1 MSANIIELHADNFE
15 QEVIASPLPVCID
28 FWAPWC
34 GPCLMIAPILEEIA
48 QKRPELQVCK
58 VNVDEE
64 DALAKQY
71 QIGSIPTL
79 LVVKEGRITARSS
92 GLISESEILKLL

>member
-1 MSANIIELHADNFE
+1 MSVISVTNETFRR
-15 QEVIASPLPVCID
+15 EVLENAGPVLVD

-34 GPCLMIAPILEEIA
+34 GPCRMLAPILEEIA
-48 QKRPELQVCK
+48 KKQPELQICK
-58 VNVDEE
+58 VNVDQE

-79 LVVKEGRITARSS
+79 LVVKEGRVTARAS
-92 GLISESEILKLL
+92 GLMSEGEILKLL

>member
-1 MSANIIELHADNFE
+1 MSVISVTGETFHR
-15 QEVIASPLPVCID
+15 EVLEHTGTVLVD

-34 GPCLMIAPILEEIA
+34 GPCRMIAPILEEIA

-58 VNVDEE
+58 VNLDEE
-64 DALAKQY
+64 DALASQY

>member
-1 MSANIIELHADNFE
+1 MSVISVTGETFHR
-15 QEVIASPLPVCID
+15 EVLEHTGTVLVD

-34 GPCLMIAPILEEIA
+34 GPCRMIAPILEEIA
-48 QKRPELQVCK
+48 QQRPELQVCK

>member
-1 MSANIIELHADNFE
+1 MSVISVTGETFHR
-15 QEVIASPLPVCID
+15 EVLEHTGTVLVD

-34 GPCLMIAPILEEIA
+34 GPCRMIAPILEEIA

-71 QIGSIPTL
+71 PIGSIPTL

>member
-1 MSANIIELHADNFE
+1 MSVISVTGETFHR
-15 QEVIASPLPVCID
+15 EVLEHTGTVLVD

-34 GPCLMIAPILEEIA
+34 GPCRMIAPILEEIA

-64 DALAKQY
+64 DALASQY

>member
-1 MSANIIELHADNFE
+1 MSVISVTGETFHR
-15 QEVIASPLPVCID
+15 EVLEHTGTVLVD

-34 GPCLMIAPILEEIA
+34 GPCRMIAPILEEIA

-71 QIGSIPTL
+71 QIGSILTL
-79 LVVKEGRITARSS
+79 LVVKEGRIIARSS
-92 GLISESEILKLL
+92 GLIFESEILKLL

>member
-1 MSANIIELHADNFE
+1 MAEIILTGKNFEEEVVHADRT
-15 QEVIASPLPVCID
+15 VLVD
-28 FWAPWC
+28 FFATWC
-34 GPCLMIAPILEEIA
+34 GPCRMIAPILEEIA

>member
-1 MSANIIELHADNFE
+1 MSVISVTGETFHR
-15 QEVIASPLPVCID
+15 EVLEHTGTVLVD

-34 GPCLMIAPILEEIA
+34 GPCRMIAPILEEIA